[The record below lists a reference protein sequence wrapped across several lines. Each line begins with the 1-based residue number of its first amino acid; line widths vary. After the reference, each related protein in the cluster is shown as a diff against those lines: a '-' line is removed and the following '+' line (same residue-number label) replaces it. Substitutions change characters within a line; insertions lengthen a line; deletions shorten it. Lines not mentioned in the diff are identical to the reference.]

1 MAAQWPLVAER
12 LVALLPTLPGW
23 SGVEVFDG
31 PPVTGETPAQYA
43 TVGYVSDEHAGTYNT
58 TLGPNGQQ
66 TVETGQVISQ
76 LVCAT
81 GDSDEGDVEVSSM
94 RSQAFALMD
103 ALDAEIRRD
112 RRLGVLSQEGTTD
125 LAVDVLSVSNRQGTA
140 CSLVF
145 TLTYFT
151 VTT

>member
-1 MAAQWPLVAER
+1 MAQWPSVVAR
-12 LVALLPTLPGW
+12 LVELLPTLSGW
-23 SGVEVFDG
+23 ESVAVFDG
-31 PPVTGETPAQYA
+31 PPVTGDNPLQYA
-43 TVGYVSDEHAGTYNT
+43 TVGFVADDHAGTYTT

-66 TVETGQVISQ
+66 TVETGTVNSQ
-76 LVCAT
+76 LVCRT
-81 GDSDEGDVEVSSM
+81 GDTDVPSM

-103 ALDAEIRRD
+103 ALDAEVSRD

-125 LAVDVLSVSNRQGTA
+125 LAVDVLADQTGDGTA
-140 CSLVF
+140 VSLAF